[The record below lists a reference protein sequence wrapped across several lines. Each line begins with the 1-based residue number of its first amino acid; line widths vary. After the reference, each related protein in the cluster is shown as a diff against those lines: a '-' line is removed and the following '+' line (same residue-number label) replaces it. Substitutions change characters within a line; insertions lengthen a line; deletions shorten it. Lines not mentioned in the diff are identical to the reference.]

1 MAQISLSFRSSKDR
15 RNTFEE
21 EKFMGQYPFR
31 RLQAD
36 LAKLISSLP
45 AESRLQSEPELARRM
60 GVSRAT
66 LREAMRSFEGQGLI
80 RRRQGVGTFVVAKV
94 PVLDSG
100 LEVLESIETLA
111 QRTALPV
118 NMGELQ
124 VEQVEA
130 KEDQAAALNVPAGTA
145 LTRVGRVIYT
155 ENRPIAYLV
164 DILPVDIL
172 AADEVEYG
180 FTGSV
185 LDLLLQRGVPHL
197 AQSRTEIRA
206 IGATSEVARALQ
218 IQRDDV
224 LLHFVAYLYSQEG
237 RVVDYSFSYFL
248 PGYFR
253 FHVIRSVESREKR

>member
-1 MAQISLSFRSSKDR
+1 
-15 RNTFEE
+15 
-21 EKFMGQYPFR
+21 MGQYPFR

-36 LAKLISSLP
+36 LAKLINSLP
-45 AESRLQSEPELARRM
+45 AESRLPSEPELARRM

-66 LREAMRSFEGQGLI
+66 LREAMRAFEGQGMI

-111 QRTALPV
+111 QRTDLSV
-118 NMGELQ
+118 NMGELL
-124 VEQVEA
+124 VEQLEA
-130 KEDQAAALNVPAGTA
+130 SQEEAEALNVAAGTL
-145 LTRVGRVIYT
+145 LTRVARVIYT

-164 DILPVDIL
+164 DTLPADIL
-172 AADEVEYG
+172 SASDVEAG

-185 LDLLLQRGVPHL
+185 LDLLLNRGNPKLV
-197 AQSRTEIRA
+197 QSRTEIRA
-206 IGATSEVARALQ
+206 VGASQEVARALQ

-224 LLHFVAYLYSQEG
+224 LLHFIAYLYSNEG
-237 RVVDYSFSYFL
+237 RVTDYSFSYFL

-253 FHVIRSVESREKR
+253 FHVVRKVG

>member
-1 MAQISLSFRSSKDR
+1 
-15 RNTFEE
+15 
-21 EKFMGQYPFR
+21 MGQYPFR
-31 RLQAD
+31 RLQSD
-36 LAKLISSLP
+36 LATLIGSLP
-45 AESRLQSEPELARRM
+45 DESRLPSEPDLARRM

-111 QRTALPV
+111 QRTNLAV

-124 VEQVEA
+124 VQQVQA
-130 KEDQAAALNVPAGTA
+130 DKDQAAALKVPVGTT
-145 LTRVGRVIYT
+145 LTCVTRVIYT

-164 DILPVDIL
+164 DTLPTDIL
-172 AADEVEYG
+172 TTAEVETG

-185 LDLLLQRGVPHL
+185 LDLILRRGDPKLH
-197 AQSRTEIRA
+197 QSRTDIRA

-224 LLHFVAYLYSQEG
+224 LLHFVASLYSNSG

-253 FHVIRSVESREKR
+253 FHVVRKVG

>member
-1 MAQISLSFRSSKDR
+1 
-15 RNTFEE
+15 
-21 EKFMGQYPFR
+21 MGQYPFK

-45 AESRLQSEPELARRM
+45 AESRLPSEPELAKRM

-66 LREAMRSFEGQGLI
+66 LREAMRSFEGQGMI

-111 QRTALPV
+111 QRTALSV
-118 NMGELQ
+118 NMGELH
-124 VEQVEA
+124 VEQIEA
-130 KEDQAAALNVPAGTA
+130 DENNATALNVQIGTF
-145 LTRVGRVIYT
+145 LTQVARVIYT

-164 DILPVDIL
+164 DTLPADILP
-172 AADEVEYG
+172 AAEIESG

-185 LDLLLQRGVPHL
+185 LDLLLHRGDLKLV
-197 AQSRTEIRA
+197 QSRTEIRA
-206 IGATSEVARALQ
+206 IGATQDVARALQ

-224 LLHFVAYLYSQEG
+224 LLHFVAYLYLSEG
-237 RVVDYSFSYFL
+237 RVADYSFSYFL

-253 FHVIRSVESREKR
+253 FHVVRKVG

>member
-1 MAQISLSFRSSKDR
+1 
-15 RNTFEE
+15 
-21 EKFMGQYPFR
+21 MGQYPFR

-45 AESRLQSEPELARRM
+45 AESRLPSEPELARRM

-66 LREAMRSFEGQGLI
+66 LREAMRSFEGQGMI

-111 QRTALPV
+111 QRTNLSV
-118 NMGELQ
+118 NMGELHVQ
-124 VEQVEA
+124 QVEA
-130 KEDQAAALNVPAGTA
+130 GEEDAAALALPVGTT
-145 LTRVGRVIYT
+145 LTRVARVIYT
-155 ENRPIAYLV
+155 ESRPIAYLV
-164 DILPVDIL
+164 DTLPSDILPI
-172 AADEVEYG
+172 DEVESG

-185 LDLLLQRGVPHL
+185 LDLVLRRGDPKLV
-197 AQSRTEIRA
+197 QSRTDIRA
-206 IGATSEVARALQ
+206 IGATQEVARALQ

-224 LLHFVAYLYSQEG
+224 LLHFVAYLYSAEG

-253 FHVIRSVESREKR
+253 FHVVRKIG

>member
-1 MAQISLSFRSSKDR
+1 
-15 RNTFEE
+15 
-21 EKFMGQYPFR
+21 MGQHPFR

-36 LAKLISSLP
+36 LAVLIGTLP
-45 AESRLQSEPELARRM
+45 AESRLPSEPELAKRM

-100 LEVLESIETLA
+100 LEILESIETLA
-111 QRTALPV
+111 QRTNLPV

-124 VEQVEA
+124 IQQVEA
-130 KEDQAAALNVPAGTA
+130 DEDHAAALNVPVGTR
-145 LTRVGRVIYT
+145 LTQVARVIYT

-164 DILPVDIL
+164 DSLPAEILSME
-172 AADEVEYG
+172 EVESG

-185 LDLLLQRGVPHL
+185 LDMLLRRGEPKLV
-197 AQSRTEIRA
+197 QSRTDIRA

-218 IQRDDV
+218 IQRDAV
-224 LLHFVAYLYSQEG
+224 LLHFVAYLYSKDG
-237 RVVDYSFSYFL
+237 RVVDFSFSYFL

-253 FHVIRSVESREKR
+253 FHVVRKVG